1 MPVNTTYPGV
11 YIEELPSSVHTISA
25 APTSVAVFVGYTHPF
40 LTKEFE
46 KPIRVFS
53 FAEYQLHFGGF
64 FSSPWQPDY
73 VGHAVHQFFMNGG
86 SSAFI
91 VGLKA
96 SIYYGPGTPTADS
109 EKEVGAASIK
119 VEAGEAGESMTFVAL
134 QPVGLPAS
142 GANPAIG
149 IAMQVSIGNLR
160 ESPKGKPD
168 DTADIVVSY
177 GNTIETYRGVLISNL
192 ASALSGSALVA
203 VELSA
208 PAPNAY
214 PKSGSPFL
222 LEYKKP
228 PSSEWTVISPAA
240 FLPVFAPNAPL
251 DKESIFNILVI
262 PGITDNSVMSE
273 AVAYCERKRAFLIMD
288 PPETWEVDELTSSSP
303 LTLNPAPP
311 LSTNAALYYPW
322 LQTTDPIT
330 SAPATSPPSGFVA
343 GIFAS
348 VDASRGVW
356 KSPAGIETSLLGTT
370 GVVPSGV
377 MTDMQQGVLNN
388 GAVNCLRD
396 FPGAGTVVFGARTVA
411 YTDKAYEQWEYVAV
425 RRMALFLEQSLYA
438 NLTWA
443 IYEPNAQPLWQA
455 LTQEVSAFML
465 SLFRQGAFPGTTP
478 STSFAVQCNSTTTTP
493 TDVANGVVN
502 ILVAFAPLVP
512 AEFVVVKIAQLAGQ
526 ESS

>member
-1 MPVNTTYPGV
+1 MPVDTTYPGV
-11 YIEELPSSVHTISA
+11 YIEELPSSVHTVSA
-25 APTSVAVFVGYTHPF
+25 APTSIAVFVGYTHPF
-40 LTKEFE
+40 LTKQFE
-46 KPIRVFS
+46 TPVQLFS
-53 FAEYQLHFGGF
+53 FAEYQLNFGGF

-73 VGHAVHQFFMNGG
+73 VGRAVHQFFMNGG
-86 SSAFI
+86 SSAYV
-91 VGLKA
+91 VGLKPT
-96 SIYYGPGTPTADS
+96 IYYGSGTPPTDS

-134 QPVGLPAS
+134 QPVGVPAS

-149 IAMQVSIGNLR
+149 IPMQVSIGNLR

-177 GNTIETYRGVLISNL
+177 GTRVETYRGVLISNL
-192 ASALSGSALVA
+192 VSALSGSALIA

-214 PKSGSPFL
+214 PKSGSPFS
-222 LEYKKP
+222 LEYKNP
-228 PSSEWTVISPAA
+228 PHAGWTVISPEA
-240 FLPVFAPNAPL
+240 FLPVFAENAPL
-251 DKESIFNILVI
+251 DKVSVFNLLVL
-262 PGITDNSVMSE
+262 PGISANSVMSE

-288 PPETWEVDELTSSSP
+288 PPEEWEVDALTSSSP

-311 LSTNAALYYPW
+311 ISTNAAIYYPW

-330 SAPATSPPSGFVA
+330 TTATTSPPSGFVA
-343 GIFAS
+343 GVFAS
-348 VDASRGVW
+348 VDAARGVW

-377 MTDMQQGVLNN
+377 MTDMQQGVLN
-388 GAVNCLRD
+388 GGGVNCLRNIS
-396 FPGAGTVVFGARTVA
+396 GSGTVVFGARTVA
-411 YTDKAYEQWEYVAV
+411 STDQAYEQWKYVAV

-443 IYEPNAQPLWQA
+443 IFEPNALPLWQA

-465 SLFRQGAFPGTTP
+465 SLFRQGAFAGSTP
-478 STSFAVQCNSTTTTP
+478 STSFTVTCDATTTTP

-502 ILVAFAPLVP
+502 ILVAFAPLSP
-512 AEFVVVKIAQLAGQ
+512 AEFVVVQIAQLAGQ
-526 ESS
+526 ESN